1 MDFWWNWLDI
11 VCFCDILY
19 LCLFVFVGKVFDNWI
34 CGGSG
39 WTSMHSILYIR
50 GRVFPDHLYFLFF
63 SFCIFFFNFLHY
75 PFFLPNY
82 LNAFS
87 SFLFES
93 DLSPMSNN
101 LPLSLTQ
108 LLIWLTS
115 VAKRKVNKVTRLF
128 FFLFFWCWNMLA
140 KPLVNVFANGIRL
153 WPNFALMR
161 AGSLAAIGKDLNA

>member
-11 VCFCDILY
+11 VCFRDILY
-19 LCLFVFVGKVFDNWI
+19 LCLFVFAGKVFDNWI

-82 LNAFS
+82 RNAFS

-101 LPLSLTQ
+101 MPSSLTQ
-108 LLIWLTS
+108 LLIYWLTS
-115 VAKRKVNKVTRLF
+115 VARRKVNKVNF
-128 FFLFFWCWNMLA
+128 FFFSFDVKICWLNLWLTFLQMGSDYDQIL
-140 KPLVNVFANGIRL
+140 RL
-153 WPNFALMR
+153 CERVHL
-161 AGSLAAIGKDLNA
+161 LL

>member
-115 VAKRKVNKVTRLF
+115 VAKRKVNKVNKVTRLF
-128 FFLFFWCWNMLA
+128 FSSFLLML
-140 KPLVNVFANGIRL
+140 KYVG
-153 WPNFALMR
+153 
-161 AGSLAAIGKDLNA
+161 